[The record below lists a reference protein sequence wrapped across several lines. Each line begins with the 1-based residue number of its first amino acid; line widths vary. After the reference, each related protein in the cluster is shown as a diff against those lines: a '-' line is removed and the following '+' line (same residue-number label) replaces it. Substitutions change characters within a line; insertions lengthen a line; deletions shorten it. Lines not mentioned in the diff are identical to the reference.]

1 MIHIPN
7 DRLCFGEGAS
17 LQFHMARDGKTGM
30 PNAEFTRDRMVNQYP
45 QDIRAW
51 IIAKGD
57 VEKMNIQQMWKL
69 DASELWDMGYRR
81 CSPELPP
88 VSMLRPN
95 VHVLRKYPPQWN
107 AEEYWRKRDEKAEE
121 AWKEPAPR
129 DRSLQ
134 QVAASMSGWYRIG
147 IVLSILWFISSSLWL
162 QNNMADSAS
171 LGADYAYCLKW
182 NEPDM
187 EAFVRDHPW
196 LQDEP
201 VFSTKFRREWE
212 PYAAELHLKR
222 TAARTGHLLISKIG
236 GPSPGRRPLPLL
248 PFQSH

>member
-121 AWKEPAPR
+121 AWKEWQKSREPFDDTA
-129 DRSLQ
+129 
-134 QVAASMSGWYRIG
+134 WIKKC
-147 IVLSILWFISSSLWL
+147 
-162 QNNMADSAS
+162 AD
-171 LGADYAYCLKW
+171 GEC
-182 NEPDM
+182 
-187 EAFVRDHPW
+187 
-196 LQDEP
+196 Q
-201 VFSTKFRREWE
+201 
-212 PYAAELHLKR
+212 
-222 TAARTGHLLISKIG
+222 
-236 GPSPGRRPLPLL
+236 
-248 PFQSH
+248 